1 MVKKKSVYFKMDVTD
16 DMVST
21 DVRYLMVNIFKVE
34 SDWAYAMYL
43 K

>member
-1 MVKKKSVYFKMDVTD
+1 
-16 DMVST
+16 VST